1 MYYHKDELIKLMPG
15 KYEVGENAIMNEI
28 LISKDILLELALG
41 IGYYSIS
48 SKKYLVYRF
57 F

>member
-1 MYYHKDELIKLMPG
+1 MPG

-28 LISKDILLELALG
+28 LISKDILLELAIG

-48 SKKYLVYRF
+48 SKKYLVARF